1 MEEAPMTSKMLPDL
15 IDQLRTGQVTRRGFV
30 RRASALGL
38 STAAAGILAQNALA
52 QDASPAASPSASPG
66 ASPVAGAI
74 TSITREEYNAALREA
89 FPLEEAAS
97 TGGQIIHVSTTD
109 IRTLNP
115 QLVTDTYS
123 GYITGYVYEYL
134 AGGSPIDGTPVPGLA
149 DYWELADD
157 GVTYTFYINENA
169 TWHDGNPVTA
179 DDVIFSFDS
188 IMAEDTLS
196 VRRSDVALALK
207 EWKKV
212 DDKTVQLIGHEPF
225 ATFIENTAVLV
236 GIVPKHIWESVPV
249 ADWGSD
255 AGSTGTDPSR
265 VIGSGPFTFVEWA
278 QGDHVTIRRNDN
290 YWDTQN
296 LPVIDE
302 YIIRVIA
309 DAASAVAS
317 LQTGEADVTEI
328 ENPQV
333 GPLRESNPE
342 LNIVEY
348 DTTSFN
354 YFYTNQDPSRV
365 ELFTDIPVRQ
375 ALLYALDRDLMA
387 ETIYQGFAIR
397 ADGTQPVLSI
407 AYNPD
412 AVETIYNF
420 DPDQAGSL
428 LEGAGWV
435 DSDGDGI
442 REKDGVKLSFECF
455 YAEAVATYEQQI
467 PYMQQSWRD
476 VGIEMIPS
484 AIPFPT
490 LIDNAIA
497 GNFQMNVAGFS
508 WSVDGGQ
515 GTMFRCDATPPDG
528 FNRMRYCNEE
538 YDALDD
544 QQLRELDVDKRIDLL
559 TQQSNIVN
567 NEAVVG
573 ITVFSK
579 GIMGGAPHVHNFI
592 PNGYSDVWWVQY
604 AWVDQ

>member
-1 MEEAPMTSKMLPDL
+1 MEEAPMTSKMLPEL

-38 STAAAGILAQNALA
+38 STAAAGKLAQNALA

-66 ASPVAGAI
+66 ASPVAAAM

-97 TGGQIIHVSTTD
+97 SGGQIIHVSTSD

-115 QLVTDTYS
+115 QLVTDVIS
-123 GYITGYVYEYL
+123 GYITGYVYESL
-134 AGGSPIDGTPVPGLA
+134 TGGNPIDGTPVPGLA

-179 DDVIFSFDS
+179 DDVIFSFDATMS
-188 IMAEDTLS
+188 EDTLS
-196 VRRSDVALALK
+196 VRRSSVALALK

-212 DDKTVQLIGHEPF
+212 DDKTVQLIAIEPY
-225 ATFIENTAVLV
+225 ATFIENTASLV
-236 GIVPKHIWESVPV
+236 VIMPKHLWEDVPLGE
-249 ADWGSD
+249 WGSD
-255 AGSTGTDPSR
+255 AGSTGTDPAR

-290 YWDTQN
+290 YWDQQN

-309 DAASAVAS
+309 DAASAIAS
-317 LQTGEADVTEI
+317 LQTGEADITEV
-328 ENPQV
+328 PFAQA

-342 LNIVEY
+342 LNIVDY

-354 YFYTNQDPSRV
+354 YFYVNQDAATTD
-365 ELFTDIPVRQ
+365 LFTDIPLRQ
-375 ALLYALDRDLMA
+375 ALMYALDRDLIA
-387 ETIYQGFAIR
+387 ETVYQGFAIR

-407 AYNPD
+407 AYRPD
-412 AVETIYNF
+412 AVETIYTF
-420 DPDQAGSL
+420 DPEMAGSL
-428 LEGAGWV
+428 LEEAGWV
-435 DSDGDGI
+435 DSDGDGV

-455 YAEAVATYEQQI
+455 YSEGTATYEQQI
-467 PYMQQSWRD
+467 PYMQQAWRD

-497 GNFQMNVAGFS
+497 GNFQMAVAGFS

-515 GTMFRCDATPPDG
+515 GDMFRCNATPQDG
-528 FNRMRYCNEE
+528 FNGMRYCNEE
-538 YDALDD
+538 YDALDE

-567 NEAVVG
+567 DDAAAG
-573 ITVFSK
+573 ILVFRKS
-579 GIMGGAPHVHNFI
+579 IMGNAPRVHNFI
-592 PNGYSDVWWVQY
+592 ANGYSTVWSIQY
-604 AWVDQ
+604 AWVEQ